1 MSASKKKLKARV
13 LGAVLGGALAV
24 SGGGGGGCG
33 ATTAGQG
40 HSPGDATVVAASGR

>member
-13 LGAVLGGALAV
+13 LGVVLGGALVAV
-24 SGGGGGGCG
+24 GGGGCG
-33 ATTAGQG
+33 ATLSGQG

>member
-13 LGAVLGGALAV
+13 LGAVLGGALLAA
-24 SGGGGGGCG
+24 GGGGCG
-33 ATTAGQG
+33 ATTASQG

>member
-13 LGAVLGGALAV
+13 LGAVLGGALLV
-24 SGGGGGGCG
+24 SSGGGCG
-33 ATTAGQG
+33 ATMSGQG